1 MTQPD
6 PPDHEPTEAE
16 RRRSNLIML
25 VVAVV
30 VVVLGVYLVNWLI
43 EQRKLQECLESGRH
57 NCAPI
62 TTPSR

>member
-1 MTQPD
+1 
-6 PPDHEPTEAE
+6 
-16 RRRSNLIML
+16 
-25 VVAVV
+25 V

-62 TTPSR
+62 TTPTR